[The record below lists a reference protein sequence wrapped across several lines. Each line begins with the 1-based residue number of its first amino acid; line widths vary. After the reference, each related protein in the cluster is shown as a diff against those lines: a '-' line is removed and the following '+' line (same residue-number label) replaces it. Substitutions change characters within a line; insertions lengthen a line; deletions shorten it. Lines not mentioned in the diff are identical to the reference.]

1 MTEEQMNQLAAKI
14 VDMIFERQAAI
25 DELYLKEWQA
35 EMLRQELA
43 PNKDELIQQLK
54 SRLNDAEA
62 RGDYEECMRIQQAL
76 KKLE

>member
-1 MTEEQMNQLAAKI
+1 MAAKI

-43 PNKDELIQQLK
+43 PDKDELIQQLK
-54 SRLNDAEA
+54 SRLKDAEA
-62 RGDYEECMRIQQAL
+62 RGDYEECERIHQAL
-76 KKLE
+76 KNLE

>member
-14 VDMIFERQAAI
+14 VDMIFDRQAAI
-25 DELYLKEWQA
+25 DELYLKEWQS

-62 RGDYEECMRIQQAL
+62 RGDYEECARIHQAL

>member
-54 SRLNDAEA
+54 SRLNDAET

>member
-25 DELYLKEWQA
+25 DELYFKEWQA

-62 RGDYEECMRIQQAL
+62 RGDYEECARIQQAL
-76 KKLE
+76 KNLE

>member
-1 MTEEQMNQLAAKI
+1 MNQLAAKI

-25 DELYLKEWQA
+25 EELYLKEWQA

-62 RGDYEECMRIQQAL
+62 RGDYEECMRIQQII
-76 KKLE
+76 KNLE